1 MLAKAS
7 LHNHTEE
14 DPKDGKFI
22 SYGIHELID
31 KAYGSGFDVLAITP
45 HKKYVVTEKH
55 IEYAAGKNILLI
67 PGIEIEI
74 TEYAFFHH
82 HIILLNVAPAIKEEA
97 EGISGYEQLKTFK
110 NKNPGVFILAAHP
123 DFGRFESMGHN
134 NLEKNIGLF
143 DGVELCWFYSDGF
156 NLNKRSLA
164 IAKKFHKP
172 VIATADA
179 HTLDFFA
186 TDYCDIECD
195 RIEITDVIN
204 SLKNGRVTNHSRP
217 KIFFKIF
224 LIFIIIEIKS
234 KFKYFL

>member
-14 DPKDGKFI
+14 DKKDGKFI
-22 SYGIHELID
+22 RYSVNELID
-31 KAYGSGFDVLAITP
+31 QAYRSGFDILAITP
-45 HKKYVVTEKH
+45 HKKYVITEKH
-55 IEYAAGKNILLI
+55 REYAASKNILLI

-74 TEYAFFHH
+74 TEYYFFHH
-82 HIILLNVAPAIKEEA
+82 HIILLNVEPAIKEAA
-97 EGISGYEQLKTFK
+97 EGIASYEQLSAFK
-110 NKNPGVFILAAHP
+110 HRYPEVFILAAHP
-123 DFGRFESMGHN
+123 DFGRFESMGFK

-143 DGVELCWFYSDGF
+143 DGVEVSWFYSKGF

-172 VIATADA
+172 AIATSDA

-186 TDYCDIECD
+186 TDYCNIECD
-195 RIEITDVIN
+195 RIEVTDVIN
-204 SLKNGRVTNHSRP
+204 SLRNGLVTNHSRP
-217 KIFFKIF
+217 KNFFKIF
-224 LIFIIIEIKS
+224 LIFIKIEIKS